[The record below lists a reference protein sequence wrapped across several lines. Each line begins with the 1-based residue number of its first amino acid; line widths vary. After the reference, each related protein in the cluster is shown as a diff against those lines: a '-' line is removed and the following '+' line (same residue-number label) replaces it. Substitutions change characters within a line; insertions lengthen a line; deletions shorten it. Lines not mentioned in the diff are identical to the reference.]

1 MTGEFVDGIIQRRFG
16 TAQDVTLEI
25 KEQEDNAFF
34 RERVNLALYASNTGT
49 WDYHVASDRLYWD
62 DSMFV
67 LFDVISAHDIRGFS
81 SWVDM
86 IHPEDRMEFID
97 DFNQGSKGLLE
108 NNILLVTTRIMTAL
122 GRIAFIKINARFY
135 IDEAGQN
142 FRIVGTC
149 VDTTESEKIQQ
160 EIVNQATLAQENMIK
175 AQDATNARTRF
186 LANMSH
192 EIRTPM
198 NTILGAL
205 QILQS
210 YDLDADSQSLIEMA
224 MQSSNDL
231 LKLINDIL
239 DLSKI
244 DSHEMALES
253 ISVDMTDLAKKAIEK
268 FKLQLQLQ
276 KPLKLDIEISP
287 GFHPKRSTDP
297 VRINQVLNNF
307 LANAIKFT
315 QTGAVLLRISGD
327 TENVSIS
334 VKDTGIGIPAAKLNS
349 IFEPFQQADE
359 STTRNFGGTG
369 LGLAI
374 CKGIAESM
382 GGEIKVTSLVGVGS
396 TFIFSV
402 PMSITTQ

>member
-1 MTGEFVDGIIQRRFG
+1 
-16 TAQDVTLEI
+16 
-25 KEQEDNAFF
+25 
-34 RERVNLALYASNTGT
+34 
-49 WDYHVASDRLYWD
+49 
-62 DSMFV
+62 
-67 LFDVISAHDIRGFS
+67 
-81 SWVDM
+81 
-86 IHPEDRMEFID
+86 
-97 DFNQGSKGLLE
+97 
-108 NNILLVTTRIMTAL
+108 
-122 GRIAFIKINARFY
+122 
-135 IDEAGQN
+135 
-142 FRIVGTC
+142 
-149 VDTTESEKIQQ
+149 
-160 EIVNQATLAQENMIK
+160 
-175 AQDATNARTRF
+175 
-186 LANMSH
+186 
-192 EIRTPM
+192 M
-198 NTILGAL
+198 NTIMGTL

-224 MQSSNDL
+224 MQSSKDL
-231 LKLINDIL
+231 LTLINDIL

-253 ISVDMTDLAKKAIEK
+253 IVVDITDLAKKAIEK
-268 FKLQLQLQ
+268 FKLQLQ

-374 CKGIAESM
+374 CKSIAESM